1 MLHYVIYQDVTVL
14 LVSSCQ
20 LLHVAVDRVCSL
32 KGNSAIAQLFL
43 ILQFLSYPAN
53 MLQLNL

>member
-1 MLHYVIYQDVTVL
+1 MIYQDVTVL

-53 MLQLNL
+53 MPKLNL